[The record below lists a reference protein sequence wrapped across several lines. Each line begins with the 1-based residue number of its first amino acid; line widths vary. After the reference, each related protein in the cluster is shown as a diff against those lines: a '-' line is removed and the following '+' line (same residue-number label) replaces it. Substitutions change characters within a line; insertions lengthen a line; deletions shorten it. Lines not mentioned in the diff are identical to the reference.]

1 MAALALATRR
11 RSASLAAQEG
21 DLAVG
26 GAVPAVT
33 VADLS
38 GRSVRLAPA
47 PGKPMLIEF
56 WATWCPV
63 CEKLEP
69 TMKAMHAKY
78 GSRVQFA
85 AIAVNVNESSARVVR
100 HVTQRSLAY
109 PVYFDASGTAT
120 NAFDVPATSY
130 VVIVDRNGKV
140 AYTGTGRD
148 AGSGRDIAPS
158 SMNNS
163 WSGSKCRA

>member
-1 MAALALATRR
+1 MATLALAFAGAT
-11 RSASLAAQEG
+11 APLAAQEG

-38 GRSVRLAPA
+38 GHSVRLAPA

-85 AIAVNVNESSARVVR
+85 AVAVNVNESSARVAR

-109 PVYFDASGTAT
+109 PVYYDANGAAT
-120 NAFDVPATSY
+120 KAFDVPATSY
-130 VVIVDRNGKV
+130 VVIVDRNGKI
-140 AYTGTGRD
+140 AYTGTGETQDLD
-148 AGSGRDIAPS
+148 AALR
-158 SMNNS
+158 
-163 WSGSKCRA
+163 RVQ